1 MLPLCWDNMT
11 TGENLEM
18 FALPPLSPE
27 YQSVEKAFR
36 QTAKQTVLKVG
47 GKLSVSRCLYPEATL
62 VAGFTFIPSQIE
74 RVQNVYLRW
83 AYDVQKKC
91 IADKNSPQG
100 GAGEKLLYHGTTY
113 SNSKLIVKNGF
124 NRQFSGK
131 NGMFL

>member
-18 FALPPLSPE
+18 FALQPLSPE

-36 QTAKQTVLKVG
+36 QTATQTVLKVG
-47 GKLSVSRCLYPEATL
+47 GKLSETQRLFPKTTPVT
-62 VAGFTFIPSQIE
+62 GFTFISSQIE
-74 RVQNVYLRW
+74 RVQNVHLRR
-83 AYDVQKKC
+83 AYEVQKKC
-91 IADKNSPQG
+91 IADKNSLEG

-124 NRQFSGK
+124 NRRFSGK